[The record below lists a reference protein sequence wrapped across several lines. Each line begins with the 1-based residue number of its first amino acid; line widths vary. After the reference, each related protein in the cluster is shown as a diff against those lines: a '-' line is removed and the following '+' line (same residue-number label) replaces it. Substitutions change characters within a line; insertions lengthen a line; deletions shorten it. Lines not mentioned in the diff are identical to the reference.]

1 MAVVAITFVALAF
14 CLSGSALTVLNKQIM
29 GFLPAP
35 NAVLFAQNAVTLVLL
50 AFGKSALKLQIEP
63 LQRDKARRWFPLVL
77 LFYAMLSSSMLA
89 LKFVTATTLIV
100 QRNLG
105 TVTIATA
112 DFIYLGTV
120 QTESRMCAI
129 LGMCVGSVIY
139 AWIDLDVSST
149 VGFTGYAWL
158 AANVAATTAYQ
169 IKVKSLVNELGMNSW
184 TMAYYNNLLSLP
196 VCAMIGIFQ
205 READTLRQF
214 TANDRVTISQHTM
227 LFVSCTLGFCL
238 SVSAFQLN
246 RLITPTSITIL
257 NNTNKFAL
265 VFFTAYFMDYSTLSY
280 STVTGAAVVMICAA
294 YYSLA
299 GVKK

>member
-1 MAVVAITFVALAF
+1 
-14 CLSGSALTVLNKQIM
+14 
-29 GFLPAP
+29 
-35 NAVLFAQNAVTLVLL
+35 
-50 AFGKSALKLQIEP
+50 
-63 LQRDKARRWFPLVL
+63 
-77 LFYAMLSSSMLA
+77 
-89 LKFVTATTLIV
+89 
-100 QRNLG
+100 
-105 TVTIATA
+105 
-112 DFIYLGTV
+112 
-120 QTESRMCAI
+120 
-129 LGMCVGSVIY
+129 MCVGSVIY

-246 RLITPTSITIL
+246 RLITPPSITIL

>member
-1 MAVVAITFVALAF
+1 
-14 CLSGSALTVLNKQIM
+14 
-29 GFLPAP
+29 LPAP